1 MLDVEGSQEEGLQLK
16 NVNLLF
22 WASTHTCCGPAK
34 TFPNDI
40 ISFSL
45 VTNNKKLQVY
55 KNIVNTGAVQ
65 PKQYKYKYKYK
76 YDASGIWG
84 HYKYWSSPIAAWP
97 AFLLEC
103 KWTLHRYK
111 QDVFQL
117 NLKIFNSE
125 EEKILSKPW
134 HE

>member
-1 MLDVEGSQEEGLQLK
+1 MSRGFRRKACNWRMWTCFSEL
-16 NVNLLF
+16 
-22 WASTHTCCGPAK
+22 THTCCGPAK

-45 VTNNKKLQVY
+45 VTNNIFFLKLQVY

-111 QDVFQL
+111 QDVFQINFK
-117 NLKIFNSE
+117 NLKLWR
-125 EEKILSKPW
+125 KKDLKQA
-134 HE
+134 